1 MENNGPHED
10 RRNGQHSDHAQ
21 DAHSRRVTMIGI
33 AAAAVLLAVMTWAV
47 SLIVE
52 QQRIERCLATRRTD
66 CLRIEAGPE
75 NRVIAPA
82 R

>member
-1 MENNGPHED
+1 
-10 RRNGQHSDHAQ
+10 
-21 DAHSRRVTMIGI
+21 MIGT
-33 AAAAVLLAVMTWAV
+33 AAAAVLLAIMAWAV

-66 CLRIEAGPE
+66 CLRIETGPE
-75 NRVIAPA
+75 NRVISPA